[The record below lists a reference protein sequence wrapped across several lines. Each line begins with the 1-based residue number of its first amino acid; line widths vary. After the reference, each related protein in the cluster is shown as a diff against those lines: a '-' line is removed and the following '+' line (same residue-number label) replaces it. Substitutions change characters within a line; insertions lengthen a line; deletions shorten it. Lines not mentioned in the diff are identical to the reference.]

1 MKDGLFGVVSYAYL
15 YKLSELIFIVW
26 MRLYR
31 PPPCG
36 TRKQVEER
44 NNQMIIH
51 TLNAVFVSG
60 LNGRR

>member
-1 MKDGLFGVVSYAYL
+1 MRDGLFGVVSNAYL

-36 TRKQVEER
+36 TMIVGLGMQQSDDHTYLEHDFRER
-44 NNQMIIH
+44 IEW
-51 TLNAVFVSG
+51 S
-60 LNGRR
+60 